1 MSFSSMQCTESNA
14 FWASLL
20 HLLAWLGPCRISL
33 AERAA
38 SQCNDDLKKSTN
50 ALGVS
55 PTPLIH
61 DTTRAA
67 LLNLTCFAAL
77 GDTGIKIHT
86 TTTMTASKADQELTV
101 LLTKLYGI
109 QEDVGAKP
117 KTSEEEKKKKAENLQ
132 SMGKGRRGKKTGSRF
147 LELKSSIVERLQT
160 IHRLLEEDAAR
171 GKGSVA
177 QGNNPKEVIA
187 AQAQMREE
195 IRQAS
200 DEWKE
205 LDALYKNEARKK
217 RSKFTREE
225 LEVQETL
232 VMRLQAEIEK
242 CKAAQMKGY
251 ARAGGAGGRDRAA
264 ASLNT
269 AALSAL
275 DSDTLFASNQ
285 GGGGRNGRGSKWGD
299 NSSAVAMTD
308 GQRQKLQMIQDRDAE
323 FDQQID
329 EIGEG
334 IQDLAEIAQ
343 MQSEEVQRQNVMLEQ
358 VSNRIDNVNEHVQNV
373 NAKMKDKLNEV
384 GRSSDKLCVD
394 IMCILVAVGIAAVFY
409 NMLKA

>member
-1 MSFSSMQCTESNA
+1 
-14 FWASLL
+14 
-20 HLLAWLGPCRISL
+20 
-33 AERAA
+33 
-38 SQCNDDLKKSTN
+38 
-50 ALGVS
+50 
-55 PTPLIH
+55 
-61 DTTRAA
+61 
-67 LLNLTCFAAL
+67 
-77 GDTGIKIHT
+77 
-86 TTTMTASKADQELTV
+86 MTASKADQELTV

-232 VMRLQAEIEK
+232 VMRLRAEIEK

-251 ARAGGAGGRDRAA
+251 ARAGGTGGRDRAA

-285 GGGGRNGRGSKWGD
+285 GGGGGRNGRGSKWGD

-334 IQDLAEIAQ
+334 IQDLTEIAQ
-343 MQSEEVQRQNVMLEQ
+343 MQSEEVQRQNVMLDK

-384 GRSSDKLCVD
+384 GRASDKLCVD

-409 NMLKA
+409 DMLKA

>member
-1 MSFSSMQCTESNA
+1 M
-14 FWASLL
+14 
-20 HLLAWLGPCRISL
+20 L
-33 AERAA
+33 AELVLRW
-38 SQCNDDLKKSTN
+38 S
-50 ALGVS
+50 
-55 PTPLIH
+55 
-61 DTTRAA
+61 DTT
-67 LLNLTCFAAL
+67 
-77 GDTGIKIHT
+77 KIHT

-242 CKAAQMKGY
+242 CKAAQ
-251 ARAGGAGGRDRAA
+251 RDRAA

>member
-1 MSFSSMQCTESNA
+1 
-14 FWASLL
+14 
-20 HLLAWLGPCRISL
+20 
-33 AERAA
+33 
-38 SQCNDDLKKSTN
+38 
-50 ALGVS
+50 
-55 PTPLIH
+55 
-61 DTTRAA
+61 
-67 LLNLTCFAAL
+67 
-77 GDTGIKIHT
+77 
-86 TTTMTASKADQELTV
+86 
-101 LLTKLYGI
+101 
-109 QEDVGAKP
+109 
-117 KTSEEEKKKKAENLQ
+117 
-132 SMGKGRRGKKTGSRF
+132 
-147 LELKSSIVERLQT
+147 
-160 IHRLLEEDAAR
+160 
-171 GKGSVA
+171 
-177 QGNNPKEVIA
+177 
-187 AQAQMREE
+187 MREE

-232 VMRLQAEIEK
+232 VMRLRAEIEK

-285 GGGGRNGRGSKWGD
+285 GGGGGRNGRGSKWGD
-299 NSSAVAMTD
+299 NSSGVAVTD

-334 IQDLAEIAQ
+334 IQDLTEIAQ
-343 MQSEEVQRQNVMLEQ
+343 MQSEEVQRQNVMLDQ

-384 GRSSDKLCVD
+384 GRASDKLCVD

-409 NMLKA
+409 DMLKA

>member
-1 MSFSSMQCTESNA
+1 
-14 FWASLL
+14 
-20 HLLAWLGPCRISL
+20 
-33 AERAA
+33 
-38 SQCNDDLKKSTN
+38 
-50 ALGVS
+50 
-55 PTPLIH
+55 
-61 DTTRAA
+61 
-67 LLNLTCFAAL
+67 
-77 GDTGIKIHT
+77 
-86 TTTMTASKADQELTV
+86 MTASKADQELTV
-101 LLTKLYGI
+101 LLTKLYGM

-117 KTSEEEKKKKAENLQ
+117 KTSEEEKKNKAENIQ
-132 SMGKGRRGKKTGSRF
+132 SMGKGRKGKKTGSRF

-187 AQAQMREE
+187 AQARMREE

-205 LDALYKNEARKK
+205 MDALYKNEARKK

-232 VMRLQAEIEK
+232 VTRLQAEIEK

-251 ARAGGAGGRDRAA
+251 ARGGRDDVA

-285 GGGGRNGRGSKWGD
+285 GGTGGRSGGSRNKWGD
-299 NSSAVAMTD
+299 NSSGVAMTD
-308 GQRQKLQMIQDRDAE
+308 GQRQKLQMVQDRDAE

-343 MQSEEVQRQNVMLEQ
+343 MQSEEVQRQNAMLEQ
-358 VSNRIDNVNEHVQNV
+358 VSDRVDNVNEHVQNV

-384 GRSSDKLCVD
+384 GRSGDKLCVD
-394 IMCILVAVGIAAVFY
+394 IMCILVAVGIAAVLY
-409 NMLKA
+409 NMIKNQ